1 MRPAGNSR
9 WVLIYGDD
17 SFVINAFTYAR
28 KYAPANCK
36 LFLNDYNEYMPAKT
50 NDIVNIA
57 NKLKQLRVVDGIGM
71 QSHLDIVYPNSQ
83 VYNIALEKFLSTGL
97 EVQITELDITSNNE
111 EAQALIYKEIFS
123 ITLKHADQI
132 LAVTLWGAHD
142 NNSWRRNQNPLVFGD
157 NYSPKK
163 AYQSILEL
171 VCDNFI

>member
-1 MRPAGNSR
+1 
-9 WVLIYGDD
+9 
-17 SFVINAFTYAR
+17 
-28 KYAPANCK
+28 
-36 LFLNDYNEYMPAKT
+36 MPAKT

-132 LAVTLWGAHD
+132 RAATLWG
-142 NNSWRRNQNPLVFGD
+142 NS
-157 NYSPKK
+157 
-163 AYQSILEL
+163 
-171 VCDNFI
+171 